1 MIANDIETYRGF
13 VIRMRLEHAGALL
26 ACTISFARRD
36 GREFSPVP
44 PEFTCRADKENASA
58 LTFTVAMQTRARAFI
73 DRWLEPQSDQS
84 SDKCLSDDVSHPVEK
99 TRLRSRRSC

>member
-44 PEFTCRADKENASA
+44 PEFYMPCRQGERQCAHFYRGDADEGAG
-58 LTFTVAMQTRARAFI
+58 V
-73 DRWLEPQSDQS
+73 
-84 SDKCLSDDVSHPVEK
+84 H
-99 TRLRSRRSC
+99 